1 MSSDVLY
8 FKVAS
13 DSLSSTRFLQEAIPA
28 HGVKYL
34 FLGTENNSL
43 LETDWQNLF
52 IHIFFSLIFKQTKT
66 VKLISNVIQLS
77 VIHKKT
83 TRLCEVQLI

>member
-8 FKVAS
+8 FKVAN
-13 DSLSSTRFLQEAIPA
+13 DSLSSARFLREAIPA

-43 LETDWQNLF
+43 LAPDWQNLF
-52 IHIFFSLIFKQTKT
+52 MHIFSLLYLNKLKQ
-66 VKLISNVIQLS
+66 
-77 VIHKKT
+77 
-83 TRLCEVQLI
+83 